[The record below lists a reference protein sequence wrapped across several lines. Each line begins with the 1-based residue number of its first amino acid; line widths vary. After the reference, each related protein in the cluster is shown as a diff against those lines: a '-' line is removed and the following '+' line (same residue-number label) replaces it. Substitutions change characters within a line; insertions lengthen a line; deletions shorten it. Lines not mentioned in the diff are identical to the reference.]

1 MWWSE
6 CEEAACIDGRRLE
19 DLFFRVYDAT
29 SRRQYQYPVGFT
41 AEHDLFQ
48 DMPNCAWLRF
58 IQPDVNTIDPSA
70 VARHITGRWTGD
82 RHREK
87 MDFGYDLIDLGSDQE
102 EQSKWISTTT
112 SFDWAFYEMARRLA
126 RRSKYGH
133 VIDHVSFATIDAG
146 EPRPGYRGIQHI
158 RNSKHVAQRL
168 REIRDDSPELQLH
181 LSDRYARAIR
191 FADASSEWLYYGRIF
206 DKSIYSIHHSTR
218 EVSSLVVWIRKLQV
232 VAIGDRQASI
242 LGAVLK
248 NLASVYLSIQSA
260 RETLF
265 QAKQRTICWTDVVPA
280 TDFRPSGGLVRRGG
294 TQV

>member
-1 MWWSE
+1 MSGQPNSRKLSCLAETLYDMQREWGWVHMSGRVLSSPFFLEKAFDASRQRCSSKSSRLAIENSGLGQIDVWWSE
-6 CEEAACIDGRRLE
+6 CEEATYIDARRLE

-29 SRRQYQYPVGFT
+29 SRSQYQNPVGST
-41 AEHDLFQ
+41 AEHDRFQ
-48 DMPNCAWLRF
+48 DMPHCGWLRF
-58 IQPDVNTIDPSA
+58 IQPDVNTFDPSA

-133 VIDHVSFATIDAG
+133 VIDRVSFATID
-146 EPRPGYRGIQHI
+146 
-158 RNSKHVAQRL
+158 SKHVAQRL

-206 DKSIYSIHHSTR
+206 DKSIYKIHHSTR
-218 EVSSLVVWIRKLQV
+218 EVSSLVVWIRKLHV
-232 VAIGDRQASI
+232 VAIGDKR
-242 LGAVLK
+242 
-248 NLASVYLSIQSA
+248 
-260 RETLF
+260 
-265 QAKQRTICWTDVVPA
+265 
-280 TDFRPSGGLVRRGG
+280 
-294 TQV
+294 